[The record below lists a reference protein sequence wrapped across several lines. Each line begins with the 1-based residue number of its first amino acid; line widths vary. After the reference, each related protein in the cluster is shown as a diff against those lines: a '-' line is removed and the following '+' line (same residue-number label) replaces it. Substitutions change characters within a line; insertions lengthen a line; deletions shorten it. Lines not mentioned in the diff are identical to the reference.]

1 MKTSLTS
8 KQTKFVMV
16 PLLYL
21 AVFSIFRQITIPS
34 NPAVI
39 LFDFVFAICIFLFC
53 ILTKDIKM
61 FRRLVGESTFDIRD
75 VKCTIWMSMFIIFVF
90 IAAGLNRYFSG
101 EPPCYSFL
109 QRLALCV
116 ISPFT
121 EELVCRSFLMGS
133 LRGIIADG
141 WLLVISIIYWLGVHE
156 LATSDLGAL
165 VAFAAISGYCYLKF
179 ANLGWCFLLHALW
192 NSIVISRF

>member
-1 MKTSLTS
+1 
-8 KQTKFVMV
+8 MV

-75 VKCTIWMSMFIIFVF
+75 VKCTLWMSMFIIFVF
-90 IAAGLNRYFSG
+90 VAAGLNRYFSG

-109 QRLALCV
+109 QRLAL
-116 ISPFT
+116 
-121 EELVCRSFLMGS
+121 
-133 LRGIIADG
+133 
-141 WLLVISIIYWLGVHE
+141 
-156 LATSDLGAL
+156 
-165 VAFAAISGYCYLKF
+165 
-179 ANLGWCFLLHALW
+179 
-192 NSIVISRF
+192 